1 MSQPTPFLSRGA
13 ILVASSLLVNL
24 GNYGFN
30 LLAGR
35 LVAPASYGEISLL
48 VTLVL
53 ALSFAAMGFQL
64 TATRFPGARGLLT
77 RLAWRGGGAAAVLLL
92 AGAGFLQDF
101 FHLSS
106 PWPVCLV
113 ALAIPLFWVM
123 SVGRG
128 VLQGQL
134 FYAKLAGTYQLELW
148 VRAGLGL
155 GLLALGFGPLG
166 VAIGLVAS
174 LVAAFFLT
182 LPHTRRPPAP
192 ELLSGA
198 EARVIYQ
205 FFGVTIA
212 YELSQILI
220 NNSDVLLV
228 KHFFGTH
235 EAGLYAALAMIGR
248 VVYFGTWSVVMVLFP
263 AVIEQQRRGLPTAH
277 LFRGSLALVGG
288 IAACLVV
295 ACYLFPE
302 AIVRLLFGSQY
313 LAIGVHLWAYA
324 AATALFALANVFVYY
339 HLSFSR
345 RGPVV
350 LAALAGLVQVVLI
363 WLFHGSLA
371 TVVLDQVVAMAAL
384 VLSLGIYQAWV
395 PVFSRPSVAENA
407 GNTSL
412 QCRPLAA

>member
-1 MSQPTPFLSRGA
+1 MVSM
-13 ILVASSLLVNL
+13 LLVNV

-64 TATRFPGARGLLT
+64 TATRFPAGQALLT
-77 RLAWRGGGAAAVLLL
+77 RLAWRVGAVVAVLLL
-92 AGAGFLQDF
+92 VGAGLLQDF

-113 ALAIPLFWVM
+113 ALAVPIFWAM

-128 VLQGQL
+128 VLQGQQA
-134 FYAKLAGTYQLELW
+134 YGKLAGTYQLEMW

-192 ELLSGA
+192 EPLSGA
-198 EARVIYQ
+198 EARVLYQ

-228 KHFFGTH
+228 KHFFSTH
-235 EAGLYAALAMIGR
+235 DAGLYAALAMIGR

-263 AVIEQQRRGLPTAH
+263 TVIERQRKGLPTAR
-277 LFRGSLALVGG
+277 LFGGSLALVGG
-288 IAACLVV
+288 IAAVIV
-295 ACYLFPE
+295 AACFLFPDL
-302 AIVRLLFGSQY
+302 IVGVLFGSQY
-313 LAIGVHLWAYA
+313 AAIGGHLWLYA

-339 HLSFSR
+339 HLSFNR

-350 LAALAGLVQVVLI
+350 LTGLAGLLQVGLIWWWHSSLAVVVLNQ
-363 WLFHGSLA
+363 L
-371 TVVLDQVVAMAAL
+371 VAMSVL
-384 VLSLGIYQAWV
+384 VVSLGVYQARV
-395 PVFSRPSVAENA
+395 PVFSRSSAAENA
-407 GNTSL
+407 GSTSL